1 MPVAKENMVMDISKN
16 LKILSQL
23 LDEYLEF
30 NKPQLRSDLPF
41 VRQFLKKYNQLV
53 PPPIEI
59 DILNNL
65 IFTIKADGSLPSIE
79 QRPFLVRRHL
89 FMQLCFG
96 VGLIPYISCVKVF
109 EFYNLNFENI

>member
-1 MPVAKENMVMDISKN
+1 MDQKPSGVLKPMKN
-16 LKILSQL
+16 LPLREFVL
-23 LDEYLEF
+23 LA
-30 NKPQLRSDLPF
+30 K
-41 VRQFLKKYNQLV
+41 FLKKYNQLV
-53 PPPIEI
+53 PPPNEI

-96 VGLIPYISCVKVF
+96 VGLIPYISCIKVF
-109 EFYNLNFENI
+109 EFYNLNFERV